1 MSVKGLNNIHTNMVN
16 GKFTCGIFIDLK
28 KAYDTVNYNILL
40 TKHQNHSIRGIVN
53 EWLMSNRL

>member
-1 MSVKGLNNIHTNMVN
+1 MEN

-40 TKHQNHSIRGIVN
+40 TKHQNHSIRDIVN
-53 EWLMSNRL
+53 EWLSNRLYKIHLCQL

>member
-1 MSVKGLNNIHTNMVN
+1 MVN

-40 TKHQNHSIRGIVN
+40 TKHQNHSIRGIVS
-53 EWLMSNRL
+53 EWLSNRL